1 MNETFVNTIVK
12 CCIFLG
18 CLIFAFIGS
27 WKLSLVLLCIL
38 PFMIVITFLITITD
52 IKGGNL
58 SREVYE
64 MAGSIVEEI
73 LYNIRVICSFA
84 NFDYEL
90 KRFYEKT
97 EITANLEKKMFTI
110 KDIYLSLLYLAEVLA
125 IFIGIVYG
133 RTLVKKDYN
142 SVFGRDT
149 SGGDITLTFNCMV
162 NMIGAVVDLSN
173 NIGIINRS
181 LAASS
186 DFFNL
191 IERKQQ
197 MDLTDSIEKP
207 PLDNIKGNI
216 EFNNV
221 NFYYPSDIN
230 KKLVLNEINLK
241 FTAGKKIALIG
252 ESGSGKTTVANLIE
266 RLYDRTGGEILIDG
280 LDICKYDIQY
290 LRNLIGYVEQEPILI
305 NRTIRDNIIFG
316 RENNLLGLNEDINEL
331 VKKACDEAYVSEFLD
346 KVPDGLD
353 YMVGIKGNKLS
364 GGQKQRIAIAR
375 AILIKPKILILDEA
389 TSALDN
395 KSEQIVQKALD
406 NISKKN
412 ITTIIIAHKLNT
424 IKNADLIYV
433 LKDGKIYEQ
442 GIHEELLLKGGYYE
456 KMIRP
461 QLLREELEKSNR
473 KDEYIRK
480 MTSLKRVNTEE
491 VHFERRDEELSL
503 SSDNVKLKVCK
514 MIKIIMKDKCHFIFA
529 LISSI
534 IYGAFPIL
542 KGYFLGKAI
551 ISITSKYQVI
561 RYDDGLKFALI
572 YLIIG
577 ILYVIGYFCFFYS
590 FYYLGIDL
598 TKTFRN
604 YLLKKF
610 LSLHIAFFDI
620 DRNFQGSLASRM
632 TIDTIQL
639 KSSFK
644 LILGNLII
652 SISTLITALIFGV
665 CYEYRLTLITIV
677 FLPLLIILTIIRR
690 FTVQVDSPKSLA
702 ASAEGGR
709 ILSECTTGSKTIFS
723 YHFSQEA
730 LRLYLEAIDYITQ
743 KQYRDSFINALSLS
757 LLVFCNYMYNAIIF
771 AVGKRYILNNSLNSD
786 EMTVIHSI
794 IGRGFSQ

>member
-280 LDICKYDIQY
+280 VDICKYDIQY
-290 LRNLIGYVEQEPILI
+290 LRSLIGYVEQEPILF

-316 RENNLLGLNEDINEL
+316 RENNLLGLNEDINKL

-433 LKDGKIYEQ
+433 LKDGKVYE
-442 GIHEELLLKGGYYE
+442 
-456 KMIRP
+456 
-461 QLLREELEKSNR
+461 
-473 KDEYIRK
+473 
-480 MTSLKRVNTEE
+480 
-491 VHFERRDEELSL
+491 
-503 SSDNVKLKVCK
+503 
-514 MIKIIMKDKCHFIFA
+514 
-529 LISSI
+529 
-534 IYGAFPIL
+534 
-542 KGYFLGKAI
+542 
-551 ISITSKYQVI
+551 
-561 RYDDGLKFALI
+561 
-572 YLIIG
+572 
-577 ILYVIGYFCFFYS
+577 
-590 FYYLGIDL
+590 
-598 TKTFRN
+598 
-604 YLLKKF
+604 
-610 LSLHIAFFDI
+610 
-620 DRNFQGSLASRM
+620 
-632 TIDTIQL
+632 
-639 KSSFK
+639 
-644 LILGNLII
+644 
-652 SISTLITALIFGV
+652 
-665 CYEYRLTLITIV
+665 
-677 FLPLLIILTIIRR
+677 
-690 FTVQVDSPKSLA
+690 
-702 ASAEGGR
+702 
-709 ILSECTTGSKTIFS
+709 
-723 YHFSQEA
+723 
-730 LRLYLEAIDYITQ
+730 
-743 KQYRDSFINALSLS
+743 
-757 LLVFCNYMYNAIIF
+757 
-771 AVGKRYILNNSLNSD
+771 
-786 EMTVIHSI
+786 
-794 IGRGFSQ
+794 

>member
-110 KDIYLSLLYLAEVLA
+110 KDIYLSLLYLVEVLA

-353 YMVGIKGNKLS
+353 YIVGIKGNKLS
-364 GGQKQRIAIAR
+364 GG
-375 AILIKPKILILDEA
+375 
-389 TSALDN
+389 
-395 KSEQIVQKALD
+395 
-406 NISKKN
+406 
-412 ITTIIIAHKLNT
+412 
-424 IKNADLIYV
+424 
-433 LKDGKIYEQ
+433 
-442 GIHEELLLKGGYYE
+442 
-456 KMIRP
+456 
-461 QLLREELEKSNR
+461 
-473 KDEYIRK
+473 
-480 MTSLKRVNTEE
+480 
-491 VHFERRDEELSL
+491 
-503 SSDNVKLKVCK
+503 
-514 MIKIIMKDKCHFIFA
+514 
-529 LISSI
+529 
-534 IYGAFPIL
+534 
-542 KGYFLGKAI
+542 
-551 ISITSKYQVI
+551 
-561 RYDDGLKFALI
+561 
-572 YLIIG
+572 
-577 ILYVIGYFCFFYS
+577 
-590 FYYLGIDL
+590 
-598 TKTFRN
+598 
-604 YLLKKF
+604 
-610 LSLHIAFFDI
+610 
-620 DRNFQGSLASRM
+620 
-632 TIDTIQL
+632 
-639 KSSFK
+639 
-644 LILGNLII
+644 
-652 SISTLITALIFGV
+652 
-665 CYEYRLTLITIV
+665 
-677 FLPLLIILTIIRR
+677 
-690 FTVQVDSPKSLA
+690 
-702 ASAEGGR
+702 
-709 ILSECTTGSKTIFS
+709 
-723 YHFSQEA
+723 
-730 LRLYLEAIDYITQ
+730 
-743 KQYRDSFINALSLS
+743 
-757 LLVFCNYMYNAIIF
+757 
-771 AVGKRYILNNSLNSD
+771 
-786 EMTVIHSI
+786 
-794 IGRGFSQ
+794 

>member
-1 MNETFVNTIVK
+1 M
-12 CCIFLG
+12 
-18 CLIFAFIGS
+18 
-27 WKLSLVLLCIL
+27 
-38 PFMIVITFLITITD
+38 
-52 IKGGNL
+52 
-58 SREVYE
+58 
-64 MAGSIVEEI
+64 
-73 LYNIRVICSFA
+73 
-84 NFDYEL
+84 
-90 KRFYEKT
+90 
-97 EITANLEKKMFTI
+97 
-110 KDIYLSLLYLAEVLA
+110 
-125 IFIGIVYG
+125 
-133 RTLVKKDYN
+133 
-142 SVFGRDT
+142 
-149 SGGDITLTFNCMV
+149 
-162 NMIGAVVDLSN
+162 
-173 NIGIINRS
+173 
-181 LAASS
+181 
-186 DFFNL
+186 
-191 IERKQQ
+191 
-197 MDLTDSIEKP
+197 
-207 PLDNIKGNI
+207 
-216 EFNNV
+216 
-221 NFYYPSDIN
+221 
-230 KKLVLNEINLK
+230 
-241 FTAGKKIALIG
+241 
-252 ESGSGKTTVANLIE
+252 
-266 RLYDRTGGEILIDG
+266 
-280 LDICKYDIQY
+280 
-290 LRNLIGYVEQEPILI
+290 
-305 NRTIRDNIIFG
+305 
-316 RENNLLGLNEDINEL
+316 
-331 VKKACDEAYVSEFLD
+331 
-346 KVPDGLD
+346 
-353 YMVGIKGNKLS
+353 
-364 GGQKQRIAIAR
+364 
-375 AILIKPKILILDEA
+375 
-389 TSALDN
+389 
-395 KSEQIVQKALD
+395 
-406 NISKKN
+406 
-412 ITTIIIAHKLNT
+412 
-424 IKNADLIYV
+424 
-433 LKDGKIYEQ
+433 
-442 GIHEELLLKGGYYE
+442 LKGGYYE
-456 KMIRP
+456 KTIRP

-491 VHFERRDEELSL
+491 EVHFERRDEELSL
-503 SSDNVKLKVCK
+503 SPDNVKLNVCK

-534 IYGAFPIL
+534 LYGVFPIL

-551 ISITSKYQVI
+551 TSITSKYQVI
-561 RYDDGLKFALI
+561 RYDDGLKFALM
-572 YLIIG
+572 YLITG
-577 ILYVIGYFCFFYS
+577 ILYVIGYFCFYYS

-620 DRNFQGSLASRM
+620 DRNFPGSLASRM